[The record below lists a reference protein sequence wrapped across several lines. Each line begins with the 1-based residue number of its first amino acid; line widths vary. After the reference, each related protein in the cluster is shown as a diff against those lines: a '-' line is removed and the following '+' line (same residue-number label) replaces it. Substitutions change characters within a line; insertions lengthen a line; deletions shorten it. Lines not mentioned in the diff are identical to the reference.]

1 MRLAQNVSNLSI
13 HFRRYQ
19 VNNFWASKSWEEEG
33 RRQTHKEWNYTRKL
47 TIAIMSKCLV
57 CSYPVRSGQNCGI
70 LQKLSMG
77 KVELRV
83 HTDTSQPEARPGRPP
98 SSSPCGGGAIAAA
111 AAFVV

>member
-1 MRLAQNVSNLSI
+1 
-13 HFRRYQ
+13 
-19 VNNFWASKSWEEEG
+19 
-33 RRQTHKEWNYTRKL
+33 
-47 TIAIMSKCLV
+47 
-57 CSYPVRSGQNCGI
+57 VRSGQKCGI

-98 SSSPCGGGAIAAA
+98 SSSPCDGGAIAAA